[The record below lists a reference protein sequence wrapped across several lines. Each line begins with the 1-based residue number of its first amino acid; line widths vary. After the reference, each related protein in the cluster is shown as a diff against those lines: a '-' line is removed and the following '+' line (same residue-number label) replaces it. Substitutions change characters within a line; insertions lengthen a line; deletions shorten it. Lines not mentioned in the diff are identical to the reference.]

1 MTLALAL
8 VVSSYKGWGGA
19 LPATVKQHSFGAH
32 GDGYPGF
39 GVVSRPNIILRKGIK
54 ASSAPRRQRPQ
65 LVTPRYK
72 QSLEGAEESPSKRRK
87 LMQHHFAD
95 LLMCTDIAEDG
106 IHEGLLGGATSSET
120 LQIRENLRLTMTFA
134 RQAVTDLVTRPRTLL
149 LRRGAMFGAPLAYIA
164 LMAPSVRQPV
174 ISIWSVYC
182 APPLI
187 SLWSFYCGSLDSHP
201 LLTKV
206 VTGIVCGILGDL
218 IAQKIKHVN
227 EAQKAQLCNELR
239 PPPPFIF
246 DMMRTSRLVV
256 YGAVVSTPITHA
268 WFQLL
273 DTHVMPEAM
282 TSAPAVLTKMAMDQL
297 LMSPPS
303 TALFFLV
310 MRCWEGHTDDAM
322 MHMLHKLWPTM
333 RANYM
338 LWPLAHVI
346 NFAFVPPAQR
356 ILYCNVL
363 GVVWTVILST
373 IQNEKLL
380 LPAAPSGLP
389 DQSGGSCDPGPP
401 DKDGSI
407 KSNDGCITSWAGGSA
422 PMICANV
429 VHHAVFAPGP
439 APQATDASGG
449 STTCQ

>member
-19 LPATVKQHSFGAH
+19 LPATAKQHSFGAH
-32 GDGYPGF
+32 GDGHPGF
-39 GVVSRPNIILRKGIK
+39 GVASRPNIVLRKRIK
-54 ASSAPRRQRPQ
+54 ASSAPGRQRPQ
-65 LVTPRYK
+65 VVTLRYK
-72 QSLEGAEESPSKRRK
+72 QSLEGAEESPTKRRK
-87 LMQHHFAD
+87 LTQRHFAE
-95 LLMCTDIAEDG
+95 LLICTEIAEDG
-106 IHEGLLGGATSSET
+106 IQEGLLGRATSSET
-120 LQIRENLRLTMTFA
+120 LQIREYLRSTMTFA
-134 RQAVTDLVTRPRTLL
+134 RQAVIDLVTRPRTLL
-149 LRRGAMFGAPLAYIA
+149 LRRGAMFGAPLAFIA
-164 LMAPSVRQPV
+164 LTAPSARQP
-174 ISIWSVYC
+174 WSFYC

-187 SLWSFYCGSLDSHP
+187 SFWSFYCGSLDSHP

-218 IAQKIKHVN
+218 IAQKIKHIN

-239 PPPPFIF
+239 PPPPFMF
-246 DMMRTSRLVV
+246 DVVRTSRLVV
-256 YGAVVSTPITHA
+256 YGAVVSTPIAHA

-282 TSAPAVLTKMAMDQL
+282 TSVPAVLTKMAMDQL

-322 MHMLHKLWPTM
+322 MHMRHKLWPTM

-373 IQNEKLL
+373 IQNEEVL

-389 DQSGGSCDPGPP
+389 GQSDGSCDPGPA
-401 DKDGSI
+401 DKDRTI
-407 KSNDGCITSWAGGSA
+407 KSCDDCITTWAGGSA
-422 PMICANV
+422 PMISANMV
-429 VHHAVFAPGP
+429 PHAVVFAPGP
-439 APQATDASGG
+439 TSQATDASGG
-449 STTCQ
+449 STTYQ